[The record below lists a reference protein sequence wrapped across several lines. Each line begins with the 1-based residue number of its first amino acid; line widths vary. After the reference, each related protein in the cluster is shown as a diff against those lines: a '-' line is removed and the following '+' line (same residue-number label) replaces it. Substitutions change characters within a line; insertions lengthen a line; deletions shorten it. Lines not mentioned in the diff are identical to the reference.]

1 MSTTP
6 MTSAEDWHQL
16 LQDKRA
22 LYEAPIAHHRELLHQ
37 AYALRDLHVIDQSTL
52 AEMLELA
59 DAALEHAMDRAQ
71 DDLDEAGHQA
81 EVSVSCK
88 RT

>member
-6 MTSAEDWHQL
+6 LTSAEDWHQL

-37 AYALRDLHVIDQSTL
+37 AYALRDVQVIDQNTL

-59 DAALEHAMDRAQ
+59 DAALEHALERVQ
-71 DDLDEAGHQA
+71 DDLDEATTQGKG
-81 EVSVSCK
+81 SVSCT